1 MAIENKYMLRFG
13 ARSHGVDPES
23 ETIYIGNTANCGL
36 YCHIGHGL
44 YGSFVQ
50 IMNSDIG
57 RRKWKVVFSDLS
69 AWINHAEDGRVLEH
83 LFLPYNNLSVDIPE
97 DPKVII
103 PGWGTND
110 IQTTKVLQNVSKYF
124 SKCFK
129 TNSAIDADRE
139 VFEQKYNINYA
150 EVLAVCYRGTNKYTE
165 CKLASTEAWIQKT
178 KDVLS
183 SNKQLN
189 RVLIQTD
196 QEQLRDAFMAEFG
209 SSCFFFEEI
218 AVTADKNV
226 MHHVIKKED
235 KLRHTKNIHTAV
247 SILAKHE
254 YLINHA
260 GNTGYAIATYRGT
273 ARNMWLFDNT
283 GTCIPPNILHN
294 VTDNV

>member
-1 MAIENKYMLRFG
+1 MTIKNSYMLRFG
-13 ARSHGVDPES
+13 ARAHGVDPEK
-23 ETIYIGNTANCGL
+23 ETIYIGNDANCGL

-50 IMNSDIG
+50 IMNSNIS

-69 AWINHAEDGRVLEH
+69 SWINHAEDGQVLEH
-83 LFLPYNNLSVDIPE
+83 LFVPYDNLTADIPE
-97 DPKVII
+97 DPKVML
-103 PGWGTND
+103 PGWGTNST
-110 IQTTKVLQNVSKYF
+110 QTTTVLQSVSKFF

-129 TNSAIDADRE
+129 TNSTIDTNRE
-139 VFEQKYNINYA
+139 ILENKYNINYA
-150 EVLAVCYRGTNKYTE
+150 EVLAVCYRGTDKSAE

-178 KDVLS
+178 KDVLN

-196 QEQLRDAFMAEFG
+196 QEQLRDAFVSEFG

-226 MHHVIKKED
+226 MHKITKKEE
-235 KLRHTKNIHTAV
+235 KLSHTKNIHTAV
-247 SILAKHE
+247 SILARHE

-260 GNTGYAIATYRGT
+260 GNTGCAIATYRGT
-273 ARNMWLFDNT
+273 ARNMWLFDSA
-283 GTCIPPNILHN
+283 GKCIPPDVLHN
-294 VTDNV
+294 VPDNA